1 MPCSGCGGTGKQKC
15 VKCGGKV
22 HILMILVVL
31 VEEMD
36 ILLAQD
42 VMDAVNLF

>member
-1 MPCSGCGGTGKQKC
+1 VELENRNVLNVGE
-15 VKCGGKV
+15 KV

-36 ILLAQD
+36 ISLAQD

>member
-1 MPCSGCGGTGKQKC
+1 MMS
-15 VKCGGKV
+15 V
-22 HILMILVVL
+22 LL

-42 VMDAVNLF
+42 VMDVVNYLYKKIIFG